1 MVDTLVLGTSASA
14 WEFESLQT
22 HQKEIMTNS
31 RIFRKAESAFELA
44 KIVSFVF
51 WMPIIVL
58 TFLSIIIH

>member
-22 HQKEIMTNS
+22 HQKEIMNNS
-31 RIFRKAESAFELA
+31 RIFRKAESALELA
-44 KIVSFVF
+44 KIFSFIF

-58 TFLSIIIH
+58 TLLSFIIN

>member
-1 MVDTLVLGTSASA
+1 
-14 WEFESLQT
+14 
-22 HQKEIMTNS
+22 MTNS

>member
-31 RIFRKAESAFELA
+31 RIFRKAEAAFELA
-44 KIVSFVF
+44 KVVSFIF

-58 TFLSIIIH
+58 TFLSLIIH